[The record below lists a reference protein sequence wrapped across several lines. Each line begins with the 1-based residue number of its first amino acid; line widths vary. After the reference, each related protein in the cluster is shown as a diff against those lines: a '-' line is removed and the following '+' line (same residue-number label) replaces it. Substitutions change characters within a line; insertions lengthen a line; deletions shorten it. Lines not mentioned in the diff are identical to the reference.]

1 MSKVV
6 IDGADALATWE
17 MKHLIH
23 VVDTMHHDIRIF
35 RYMYGYNIRISMIEN
50 INNKNKKKNKTKLIR
65 TVT

>member
-23 VVDTMHHDIRIF
+23 VVDTMHHDISIF
-35 RYMYGYNIRISMIEN
+35 CYMYGYNIRISMIEN
-50 INNKNKKKNKTKLIR
+50 INNNKKNKTKLIR